1 MENYKD
7 EVISAFAFKVGKELE
22 NLVDERTGSLT
33 SRLQNLESKIL
44 KYYQEIKR
52 SGNTNLQ
59 KDYEIHF
66 NIVSDYGN

>member
-7 EVISAFAFKVGKELE
+7 EIISAFAFKVGKELE

-44 KYYQEIKR
+44 KVSCQYYVK
-52 SGNTNLQ
+52 NA
-59 KDYEIHF
+59 
-66 NIVSDYGN
+66 